1 MVLGVFLDLSKAF
14 DTVDHQILLCKLC
27 KYGLRGL
34 CHKWFQS
41 YLCNRKQYVSF
52 NNVESDLLVVKCGV
66 PQGSILGPLLFLL
79 YVNDICN
86 ISDILFPILFADD
99 TNVFV
104 SGRDINH
111 MMNTMNIELKKI
123 WFWLNTNKL
132 SLNINKTHYVIFK
145 SKSKKLIIKND
156 LYINNVKVNAVNYSS
171 FLGVILDSDMSW
183 FHHIQYIKNKISK
196 GLGILSKARKVFKET
211 TLQTLYNSLIYP
223 YLSYC
228 VEVWGTAG
236 ETKISSL
243 VKVQKKALR
252 MIVSAPYKA
261 PSKPIF
267 DNLNILDMNNIYFY
281 NTALFM
287 FKYEHSILPEVFNIF
302 SGEIMMYIIIVQDI
316 INT

>member
-1 MVLGVFLDLSKAF
+1 MIFNLVPARSTAPIWHEWFLLIRLHLKLIGNMVLGVFLDLSKAF
-14 DTVDHQILLCKLC
+14 DTVDHQILLCKLY

-52 NNVESDLLVVKCGV
+52 NNVESDFLVVKCGV

-123 WFWLNTNKL
+123 WSWLNTNKL

-156 LYINNVKVNAVNYSS
+156 L
-171 FLGVILDSDMSW
+171 
-183 FHHIQYIKNKISK
+183 
-196 GLGILSKARKVFKET
+196 
-211 TLQTLYNSLIYP
+211 
-223 YLSYC
+223 
-228 VEVWGTAG
+228 
-236 ETKISSL
+236 
-243 VKVQKKALR
+243 
-252 MIVSAPYKA
+252 
-261 PSKPIF
+261 
-267 DNLNILDMNNIYFY
+267 
-281 NTALFM
+281 
-287 FKYEHSILPEVFNIF
+287 
-302 SGEIMMYIIIVQDI
+302 
-316 INT
+316 